1 MAYYTVKDFQD
12 FIFNGIDTKLD
23 ENTRNILKD
32 LSSKIVSNDS
42 ENVNYQKIKRGS
54 GDELFNKKGYRDKG
68 KDSFT
73 DENWDNIRNF
83 KTTVIEK
90 KKGIEKKINEIR
102 IALNKFS
109 TKSKKEQTIKI
120 IGLIDD
126 VLNEDGEDGDDGH
139 DMEENMNKITGFIF
153 NIASSNA
160 FFSDIYAEFY
170 MNLINKYS
178 VFGSKMTNIVENYKA
193 SYNDIKPVDP
203 NEDYDAYCV
212 FIKENDARKAMTTF
226 MCNLTKYDV
235 LEQDVLLAITDYII
249 ELLPRVAETDNSMSV
264 VEEYSDNLYIMI
276 TTAYELYKNTDE
288 FNETTI
294 SKLEEISKL
303 RKTNKEKYKS
313 MSSRASFKMMDLLD
327 YIKKH

>member
-12 FIFNGIDTKLD
+12 FIFNGIDKKLD
-23 ENTRNILKD
+23 ENTRTILRD
-32 LSSKIVSNDS
+32 LSSKIVSNDN
-42 ENVNYQKIKRGS
+42 EKVNYQKIKRGS

-68 KDSFT
+68 KDSFP

-90 KKGIEKKINEIR
+90 KNGIEKKINEIR

-109 TKSKKEQTIKI
+109 EKSKKEQTIKI

-126 VLNEDGEDGDDGH
+126 VLSEDGD
-139 DMEENMNKITGFIF
+139 DMEENMNKIMGFIF

-178 VFGSKMTNIVENYKA
+178 VFGSKMTDIVENYKA

-212 FIKENDARKAMTTF
+212 FIKENDKRKAMTSF
-226 MCNLTKYDV
+226 ICNLTKYNV
-235 LEQDVLLAITDYII
+235 LEQDVLLEITGYII
-249 ELLPRVAETDNSMSV
+249 ELLPKVSETDNSISV

-276 TTAYELYKNTDE
+276 TTAYELYKNNDE

-313 MSSRASFKMMDLLD
+313 MSSRASFKMMDLLY